1 MTLFHDSHDPAYR
14 LPFGAAECGQT
25 ISLSLK
31 APEADYALLR
41 LYTDEEGEKVL
52 QPNGSDN
59 GIFFW
64 SFEAPG
70 DDVVLWYFFVAGIG
84 DNVYCLGDNDDSLG
98 GAGKVYYQ
106 GETPKSFRIS
116 VYHPFSVPDW
126 YKEGIVYQIYPD
138 RFARAESDPPLKETG
153 RALGR
158 KTEDWDTPPY
168 YIRKDDGSIAQW
180 NFWGGT
186 LKGIESRLP
195 YIRSLGASVIYLNPI
210 FKARS
215 NHRYD
220 TADYFETDPMLG
232 TEEDFRSLCGKAS
245 ELGIRIILD
254 GVFNH
259 TGCDSDYF
267 RLHKDWYLK
276 DEDGSVKCWWGVKDL
291 PEIDESNEEFRELI
305 CGENGVIR
313 YWLRA
318 GASGWRLDVA
328 DELPNDFLMLIR
340 RAVKAEGDDKLV
352 IGEVWEDASYK
363 YDYGARMR
371 FLGGLELDSV
381 MNYPVREDIIAY
393 VKGEISAEAFAARQI
408 SRMENYPPEAF
419 YGCFNML
426 GSHDRERI
434 FTMLGSRRAVE
445 FASALLYV
453 LPGVPVLY
461 YGDEALLEGGRDPEN
476 RGTFP
481 WGKEPGKKGA
491 FPWGDEPALYE
502 HFKALGEL
510 RNGSPA
516 LKKGS
521 FRAFADGDGKLIIER
536 SFGRETRRF
545 AFSAADLSWEELR

>member
-14 LPFGAAECGQT
+14 SPFGAAECGQT

-52 QPNGSDN
+52 QPNGADN

-98 GAGKVYYQ
+98 GEGKVYYQ

-138 RFARAESDPPLKETG
+138 RFARAKSDPPLKETG

-168 YIRKDDGSIAQW
+168 YIRRDDGSIAQW

-232 TEEDFRSLCGKAS
+232 TEEDFRSLCCKAA
-245 ELGIRIILD
+245 EL
-254 GVFNH
+254 VV
-259 TGCDSDYF
+259 S
-267 RLHKDWYLK
+267 
-276 DEDGSVKCWWGVKDL
+276 
-291 PEIDESNEEFRELI
+291 
-305 CGENGVIR
+305 
-313 YWLRA
+313 
-318 GASGWRLDVA
+318 
-328 DELPNDFLMLIR
+328 
-340 RAVKAEGDDKLV
+340 
-352 IGEVWEDASYK
+352 SY
-363 YDYGARMR
+363 
-371 FLGGLELDSV
+371 V
-381 MNYPVREDIIAY
+381 CPPV
-393 VKGEISAEAFAARQI
+393 
-408 SRMENYPPEAF
+408 
-419 YGCFNML
+419 
-426 GSHDRERI
+426 
-434 FTMLGSRRAVE
+434 T
-445 FASALLYV
+445 
-453 LPGVPVLY
+453 
-461 YGDEALLEGGRDPEN
+461 
-476 RGTFP
+476 
-481 WGKEPGKKGA
+481 
-491 FPWGDEPALYE
+491 
-502 HFKALGEL
+502 
-510 RNGSPA
+510 
-516 LKKGS
+516 
-521 FRAFADGDGKLIIER
+521 
-536 SFGRETRRF
+536 
-545 AFSAADLSWEELR
+545 

>member
-52 QPNGSDN
+52 QPNGADN

-98 GAGKVYYQ
+98 GEGKVYYQ

-168 YIRKDDGSIAQW
+168 YIRKEDGSIAQW

-363 YDYGARMR
+363 YDYGARIKAAQTPEGVCVTATA
-371 FLGGLELDSV
+371 FLCDETH
-381 MNYPVREDIIAY
+381 
-393 VKGEISAEAFAARQI
+393 K
-408 SRMENYPPEAF
+408 RMPGDGACGIGYTFTPEAVTVNGRVSPDIGARF
-419 YGCFNML
+419 VLPVSGNA
-426 GSHDRERI
+426 
-434 FTMLGSRRAVE
+434 AVE
-445 FASALLYV
+445 IL
-453 LPGVPVLY
+453 
-461 YGDEALLEGGRDPEN
+461 
-476 RGTFP
+476 RGTAA
-481 WGKEPGKKGA
+481 GEPGAIFSMSPG
-491 FPWGDEPALYE
+491 FIGQEYVIRPDDEGRFTVKIRPKE
-502 HFKALGEL
+502 EKA
-510 RNGSPA
+510 
-516 LKKGS
+516 
-521 FRAFADGDGKLIIER
+521 
-536 SFGRETRRF
+536 
-545 AFSAADLSWEELR
+545 